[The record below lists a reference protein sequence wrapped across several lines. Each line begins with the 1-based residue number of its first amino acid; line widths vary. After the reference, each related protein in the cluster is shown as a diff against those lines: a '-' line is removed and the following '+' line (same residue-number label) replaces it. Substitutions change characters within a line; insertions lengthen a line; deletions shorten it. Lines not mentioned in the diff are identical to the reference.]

1 LTEAWTEVASTYEQ
15 LEQKAGRPKRV
26 TDHRDAWE
34 RLTPL
39 LGVNGTTRERVEAF
53 CAGKRISLEALLALE
68 TRVKVD
74 AHGGVEL
81 AWAYRAGD
89 AVTAVKYRPLDSGK
103 KRYAAAPSTFLQPLV
118 VGRRDALDWFV
129 AEGETD
135 GARLFD
141 LVGDV
146 AAVLVL
152 PAGALTFKRE
162 WAAAIPRGARV
173 FLCHDAD
180 DAGDQGAD
188 KVARI
193 LGGRTVRLRPPVEG
207 GDWCDW
213 PGSRDEFVALAR
225 ETQAQERTY
234 EFAPMSGFLEH
245 RFPEAEP
252 LLGEAGEVLV
262 AVGTLLLVYGAEGSG
277 KSTWSVDGVAHMA
290 AGRAWL
296 GVSVPRPVRFCLIE
310 NEGPPA
316 LFQAKLAAKASSWDE
331 PAAWQD
337 NVFVFRGPW
346 GEFTFAD
353 ATARDALNE
362 FCDEHAVDVVVANPT
377 LGLGVAGSGRPDET
391 QLFVDW
397 LVECGLKSSRAF
409 WLLHH
414 ENKSGQISGDWGRH
428 PDTKVQLQRDG
439 NQTRTR
445 LIWEKTRWAT
455 LPSETIPKACLLE
468 WVIEGQGY
476 TVTEL
481 DTVGASDSELES
493 RLVGFLTE
501 HPWSSTRTIYDGVS
515 GTNERIREL
524 LNGDRFDCVDGPK
537 RSILWSLKS
546 ECVGEAETHTSTQA
560 ENRDE

>member
-1 LTEAWTEVASTYEQ
+1 MSTYEQ
-15 LEQKAGRPKRV
+15 LEQNAGKPKRV

-39 LGVNGTTRERVEAF
+39 LGVNGTTRERVEVF
-53 CAGKRISLEALLALE
+53 CQAKRISVEGLLALD

-81 AWAYRAGD
+81 AWAYRAPTH
-89 AVTAVKYRPLDSGK
+89 AVTAVKFRPLGDK
-103 KRYAAAPSTFLQPLV
+103 KRYALEPSTFLQPLV
-118 VGRRDALDWFV
+118 VGRRDSLDWFV

-141 LVGDV
+141 LVGDA

-162 WAAAIPRGARV
+162 WAAVVPRGARV

-180 DAGDQGAD
+180 EAGDQGAE
-188 KVARI
+188 KAARI
-193 LGGRTVRLRPPVEG
+193 LGGRTVRLRPPVDD

-213 PGSRDEFVALAR
+213 PGDRDDFVALTR
-225 ETQAQERTY
+225 ETQAQERAY

-245 RFPEAEP
+245 RFPAADP
-252 LLGEAGEVLV
+252 LLGSPREVLL
-262 AVGTLLLVYGAEGSG
+262 AVGSLLLVYGAEGSG
-277 KSTWSVDGVAHMA
+277 KSTWTVDGVAHMA
-290 AGRAWL
+290 AGHDWL
-296 GVSVPRPVRFCLIE
+296 GVTVPRPVRFCLIE

-316 LFQAKLAAKASSWDE
+316 LFQAKLAAKAANWGE
-331 PAAWQD
+331 AADWQD
-337 NVFVFRGPW
+337 NVFVFRAPW
-346 GEFTFAD
+346 GEFTFA
-353 ATARDALNE
+353 AAEARDTLTT

-391 QLFVDW
+391 QAFVDW
-397 LVECGLKSSRAF
+397 LVECGLKSTRAF

-414 ENKSGQISGDWGRH
+414 ENKAGQISGDWGRH

-439 NQTRTR
+439 NQTRTK

-468 WVIEGQGY
+468 WVVETQGY

-481 DTVGASDSELES
+481 DTVGASDSDLEERIVS
-493 RLVGFLTE
+493 YLSE
-501 HPWSSTRTIYDGVS
+501 HPWSTTNSVWDGVK
-515 GTNERIREL
+515 GTNSRIRKL
-524 LNGDRFDCVDGPK
+524 LDDDRFDCVKGP
-537 RSILWSLKS
+537 RGSILWNIASDH
-546 ECVGEAETHTSTQA
+546 VAEADAAPTQ
-560 ENRDE
+560 